1 MSFTA
6 PSRRRSGS
14 RSPWDANS
22 MIRLATHS
30 ATGSVRSTSFSS
42 RSAASKAVDRT
53 AISSGPNAPLFSS
66 RLIGA
71 TRSLPQGYLRSPSP
85 AARLWCAQRSTA
97 PHWATQVKTSGVKGE
112 RSGGASVAP
121 SPPDGQISAAF
132 SSRQTQ
138 RVPLQRV
145 GNRKGA
151 RQGTRENPALNR
163 QRVLVREPQQQNTDP
178 RSGRT
183 AEWLKCENPKAAAV
197 TREAEEQWG
206 GERICGLLTCRHC

>member
-1 MSFTA
+1 MCLIA

-66 RLIGA
+66 RLIGT

-85 AARLWCAQRSTA
+85 AARLWCAHRSTA

-112 RSGGASVAP
+112 RSGRACR
-121 SPPDGQISAAF
+121 AF
-132 SSRQTQ
+132 SPRTVRSAQHFPRG
-138 RVPLQRV
+138 RR
-145 GNRKGA
+145 NER
-151 RQGTRENPALNR
+151 RCSAL
-163 QRVLVREPQQQNTDP
+163 
-178 RSGRT
+178 
-183 AEWLKCENPKAAAV
+183 
-197 TREAEEQWG
+197 EAEREHVQAQERTRHSTVSLGAHGRVVEMQEPEG
-206 GERICGLLTCRHC
+206 GGGDQGG